1 MMKRDSLRSYK
12 RAYKK
17 MDFYPSTEM
26 VHALLDHGLE
36 ALDEIERLQGEIRS
50 RDVKLEELRAYHART
65 ALGGNLSDPYF
76 E

>member
-1 MMKRDSLRSYK
+1 MMKRETLRSIK
-12 RAYKK
+12 RVVHK
-17 MDFYPSTEM
+17 MDFHPSDSQ